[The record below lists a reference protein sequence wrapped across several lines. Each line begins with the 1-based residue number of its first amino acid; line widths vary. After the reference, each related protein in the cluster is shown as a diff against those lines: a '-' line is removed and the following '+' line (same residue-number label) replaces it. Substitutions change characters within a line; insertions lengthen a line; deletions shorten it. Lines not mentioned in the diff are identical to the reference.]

1 MTVFYEPTVVRLKP
15 TILWLGVRCANHSD
29 IATQHTLKYSLY
41 TVHPASQMLISNSM
55 HTDKIIQAPLL
66 CFILPC
72 SDCFGHHS
80 CVYLQVVL
88 ESNTQPI
95 RVTVVMFLWNSVFR
109 QLEQATTSKQFM
121 TL

>member
-1 MTVFYEPTVVRLKP
+1 
-15 TILWLGVRCANHSD
+15 
-29 IATQHTLKYSLY
+29 
-41 TVHPASQMLISNSM
+41 MLISNSM